1 MTKVLP
7 ASNMKPLLCQAGHG
21 RPVGMS
27 WSHARTSSKII
38 TYFPDVGPPKRIE
51 NAFYE
56 SISAESEKFLFVNV
70 NVTDGTKM
78 DTAQVK
84 MFSRQRLED
93 IIAGMAGRRI
103 MVIGDVMVDQ
113 FIRGAVE
120 RISPEAPVPVVQV
133 QKEQSLPGGAANVV
147 RNLVAMGV
155 RAEIVSAIGCDHE
168 GEVLA
173 SMLSAM
179 DCPAGYLVRDEKR
192 RTSVKT
198 RVVAQ
203 HQQVVRFDRET
214 LDPLDP
220 ATIDQLRKSIQELTP
235 RMDGVIVSDYGKGV
249 VNKRVFEALVDGCQ
263 QDGIFLAVDPKV
275 KNFSFYHD
283 LDLITPNTM
292 EASQACAFSLDTPAA
307 VEKSGVFMKQRFRS
321 ASVIIT
327 RGEEGMAIFPS
338 VGDMLLLPTLAKEV
352 FDVTGAGDTVIALAT
367 AAALVPGVSLVEAA
381 GVANLA
387 AGVAVGKLGTAQV
400 MPEEIIDYH
409 QKLSFSQKM
418 P

>member
-1 MTKVLP
+1 VDNT
-7 ASNMKPLLCQAGHG
+7 
-21 RPVGMS
+21 
-27 WSHARTSSKII
+27 
-38 TYFPDVGPPKRIE
+38 E
-51 NAFYE
+51 
-56 SISAESEKFLFVNV
+56 
-70 NVTDGTKM
+70 
-78 DTAQVK
+78 VK
-84 MFSRQRLED
+84 MFSRQRLEE

-147 RNLVAMGV
+147 RNLAAMGV
-155 RAEIVSAIGCDHE
+155 RPEIVSVIGRDRE

-179 DCPAGYLVRDEKR
+179 GCSDGYLVRDDQR

-214 LDPLDP
+214 LDPLDGV
-220 ATIDQLRKSIQELTP
+220 TIGQLQEYIRGLLVNV
-235 RMDGVIVSDYGKGV
+235 DGVIVSDYGKGV
-249 VNKRVFEALVDGCQ
+249 INKPVFDDLVEGCQ
-263 QDGIFLAVDPKV
+263 AAGVFLAVDPKV
-275 KNFSFYHD
+275 KNFYFYHD

-292 EASQACAFSLDTPAA
+292 EASQACGFSLDTPAA
-307 VEKSGVFMKQRFRS
+307 VKKSGIFIKQHFRS
-321 ASVIIT
+321 TSVIVT
-327 RGEEGMAIFPS
+327 RGEEGMAIFPPA
-338 VGDMLLLPTLAKEV
+338 GDMLLLPTLAKEV

-367 AAALVPGVSLVEAA
+367 AAALVPGVSLAEAA

-387 AGVAVGKLGTAQV
+387 AGVAVGKLGTARV
-400 MPEEIIDYH
+400 APGEIVDYH
-409 QKLSFSQKM
+409 QKLMAS
-418 P
+418 